1 LLSPRKNG
9 KRLISEGLMEH
20 VTYETDRAKLEAEC
34 DLEFFKASGPG
45 GQHRNKR
52 ETAVRIHHRPS
63 GVTVAAVERR
73 SQAMNREEAF
83 RRLVEKLEKLNR
95 RPKKR
100 RPTRVSAAEKER
112 RLTAKRQ
119 RAKTKSARR
128 APADEV

>member
-1 LLSPRKNG
+1 
-9 KRLISEGLMEH
+9 MEH

>member
-1 LLSPRKNG
+1 MDHPP
-9 KRLISEGLMEH
+9 
-20 VTYETDRAKLEAEC
+20 YATDRATLETEC

-83 RRLVEKLEKLNR
+83 RRLIAKLEKLNR
-95 RPKKR
+95 PKKKR
-100 RPTRVSAAEKER
+100 RATKIPAGEKAR
-112 RLTAKRQ
+112 RLADKRA
-119 RAKTKSARR
+119 RASTKAARR
-128 APADEV
+128 PAGDEP